1 MKLNLFATV
10 AVAFIAL
17 PGQAADVTYRKDVAP
32 LLQKYCAECHSE
44 KAGSPSMA
52 EFKLD
57 EERWAKKEKLGPR
70 TDTYEHLLQLVN
82 GNSTGAFMR
91 RLDDGTNPYAKGKP
105 GNMYKYL
112 CEKENTNN
120 NADCAANLKILKAWV
135 VGEGEQWDMNGIKQ
149 RGDMPPIT
157 LEQLRRMKLQ
167 Y

>member
-157 LEQLRRMKLQ
+157 LEQLRRMKLK

>member
-1 MKLNLFATV
+1 MKLKLLASV
-10 AVAFIAL
+10 AVAAITL
-17 PGQAADVTYRKDVAP
+17 PAMAADVTYRKDVAP
-32 LLQKYCAECHSE
+32 LLKKYCAECHAE
-44 KAGSPSMA
+44 AAGSPSMA

-57 EERWAKKEKLGPR
+57 EERYAKKDKVGPR
-70 TDTYEHLLQLVN
+70 SDTYEHLLQLVN

-135 VGEGEQWDMNGIKQ
+135 VGEGDQWDMNGIKQ

-157 LEQLRRMKLQ
+157 LEQLRRMKLK

>member
-112 CEKENTNN
+112 CEKENANN